1 MEPLKR
7 IRLIKDGNTLE
18 EFKLL
23 QQRIIYINQIRVEV
37 AKFYVTAVLAVFA
50 SSFLMQKFEL
60 FTLMKY
66 SGLPLLLCGL
76 AVVVFD
82 AAMCGSGDA
91 TTNGMRFRLQEDE
104 ELGACGPLPSP
115 RKLPEEFFFCFLT
128 VVINSTVLVT
138 WLISLFPGLKNAVE
152 QNSINS
158 LFALA
163 AFSIAATL
171 QSLMWFRISHSTF
184 LSSTEWPST
193 RP

>member
-1 MEPLKR
+1 M
-7 IRLIKDGNTLE
+7 IKDGNTLE

-37 AKFYVTAVLAVFA
+37 AKFYVTAVAAVFA
-50 SSFLMQKFEL
+50 SSFLMQKFDL
-60 FTLMKY
+60 FTIMKF

-82 AAMCGSGDA
+82 AAMCGRGDA
-91 TTNGMRFRLQEDE
+91 TTNGMRFRLLEEE
-104 ELGACGPLPSP
+104 ELGVGGPLPSP

-138 WLISLFPGLKNAVE
+138 WLISLFPSLKKAVE
-152 QNSINS
+152 QDSINS
-158 LFALA
+158 YLFALA